1 MRMQGESKALLS
13 VNKINTYY
21 GKTHILSDVSLEVDK
36 QETVAL
42 LGRNGFGKS
51 TTLKSIMGLV
61 PPQNGS
67 IRFKGEEIVGLRPHL
82 ICRRGIGFV
91 PQERRIFPYLTVRQ
105 NLLIG
110 MKPKERAENP
120 WTIERLYHYFP
131 QLEKRDRQKGRYL
144 SGGEQQML
152 TIARTLMG
160 NPELLLVDEPT
171 EGLAPLVTDLVLHM
185 IRVMQ
190 ESGCAI
196 LLVEHA
202 IDTALRFANRV
213 YIISKGLIVWG
224 GTKEEF
230 YAGGEIKKRYLEV

>member
-1 MRMQGESKALLS
+1 MQGESKALLRADK
-13 VNKINTYY
+13 VNTYY
-21 GKTHILSDVSLEVDK
+21 GKTHILHDVSLEVNK

-67 IRFKGEEIVGLRPHL
+67 ICFKGKEIAGLRPYL
-82 ICRRGIGFV
+82 ICRLGVGFV

-105 NLLIG
+105 NLLVGI
-110 MKPKERAENP
+110 KPKQKVENP
-120 WTIERLYHYFP
+120 WTIEKLYHSFP
-131 QLEKRDRQKGRYL
+131 QLEKRDRQKGQYL

-152 TIARTLMG
+152 AIARTLMG
-160 NPELLLVDEPT
+160 NPQLLLVDEPT

-202 IDTALRFANRV
+202 IDIALRFASRV
-213 YIISKGLIVWG
+213 YILSTGLIVWR

-230 YAGGEIKKRYLEV
+230 YAKEEIKKRYLEV

>member
-1 MRMQGESKALLS
+1 MQGESKALLH
-13 VNKINTYY
+13 VNKVNTYY
-21 GKTHILSDVSLEVDK
+21 GKTHILNDVSLEVDK

-51 TTLKSIMGLV
+51 TTLKSIMGLA

-67 IRFKGEEIVGLRPHL
+67 IRFKGEEIAGLRPYI
-82 ICRRGIGFV
+82 ICRLGVGFV

-105 NLLIG
+105 NLVIG
-110 MKPKERAENP
+110 MKPKQKVEDP
-120 WTIERLYHYFP
+120 WTIEKLYHYFP
-131 QLEKRDRQKGRYL
+131 QLKKRDRQKGQYL

-152 TIARTLMG
+152 TIARTLIG

-171 EGLAPLVTDLVLHM
+171 EGLSPVVADLVLNM

-202 IDTALRFANRV
+202 IDIALKFAFRV

-230 YAGGEIKKRYLEV
+230 YAQDEIRKRYLEV

>member
-1 MRMQGESKALLS
+1 MQGESKALLR
-13 VNKINTYY
+13 VDKVNTYY
-21 GKTHILSDVSLEVDK
+21 GKTHILYDVSLEVNK
-36 QETVAL
+36 QETIAL

-67 IRFKGEEIVGLRPHL
+67 ICFKGKEIAGLRPYL
-82 ICRRGIGFV
+82 ICRLGVGFV

-105 NLLIG
+105 NLLVGI
-110 MKPKERAENP
+110 KPKQKVENP
-120 WTIERLYHYFP
+120 WTIEKLYHSFP
-131 QLEKRDRQKGRYL
+131 QLEKRDRQKGQYL

-152 TIARTLMG
+152 AIARTLMG
-160 NPELLLVDEPT
+160 NPQLLLVDEPT

-202 IDTALRFANRV
+202 IDIALRFASRV
-213 YIISKGLIVWG
+213 YILSKGLIVWR

-230 YAGGEIKKRYLEV
+230 YAKEEIKKRYLEV